1 MKLAA
6 RIYFAFLPF
15 ILYIPNW
22 TVIDLNGSHWL
33 NISILNAAFIGYIL
47 FYYRSKSGKHLK
59 NPILLSFAA
68 LFVISSISALYALNS
83 AESIVKLTD
92 MFTILSTLYV
102 CFYFITYKAVSLK
115 YLLSIIGIT
124 LTIDLAGSYYQYF
137 EVISFTE
144 FNFEHSNSL
153 RGFYGNKNMSAIAL
167 MMKVPLVLMLGEI
180 SKSKLL
186 KYYVYLISIAAFH
199 LILLQSSRAAFSGI
213 AICLILII
221 LLLLIKKYLF
231 NNKSIHDL
239 RNLQKYIHPILI
251 AFILFKLTVNQND
264 TVSLENRVSSIINNK
279 EDESTANRLRFFKQT
294 LAYASTNPFLGCG
307 IGNWKIMSIK
317 MDSDNMFSYVV
328 PGFAHNDIL
337 EILAETGIFGFLAY
351 LSFFFFIFKTN
362 LRNILMWMKSKT
374 DYIPILLMFSFV
386 FAFLDT
392 NLNFPLNRA
401 DNQIV
406 FFIYL
411 SILQLTSNTINDEK
425 N

>member
-22 TVIDLNGSHWL
+22 TVIDLNGAQWL

-47 FYYRSKSGKHLK
+47 FSYRSKSGKHLK

-83 AESIVKLTD
+83 AESIAKLTD
-92 MFTILSTLYV
+92 MFTILSTLFV

-137 EVISFTE
+137 SVISFTE

-153 RGFYGNKNMSAIAL
+153 RGFYGNKNMGAIAL
-167 MMKVPLVLMLGEI
+167 MMKVPLVLMLSEI

-199 LILLQSSRAAFSGI
+199 LILLQSSRAAFLGI
-213 AICLILII
+213 ALCLILII

-231 NNKSIHDL
+231 KNKSIHDL
-239 RNLQKYIHPILI
+239 RNLQKYILPILI

-264 TVSLENRVSSIINNK
+264 TVSLESRASSIINNK
-279 EDESTANRLRFFKQT
+279 EDQSTTNRLRFYKQT

-307 IGNWKIMSIK
+307 IGNWKIMAIK
-317 MDSDNMFSYVV
+317 MDSNNMFSYVV

-337 EILAETGIFGFLAY
+337 EILTETGIFGFLAY

-406 FFIYL
+406 FFMYL
-411 SILQLTSNTINDEK
+411 SILQITSNTINDEK

>member
-239 RNLQKYIHPILI
+239 RNLQKYILPILI

>member
-33 NISILNAAFIGYIL
+33 NISILNAAFISYIL

-239 RNLQKYIHPILI
+239 RNLQKYILPILI